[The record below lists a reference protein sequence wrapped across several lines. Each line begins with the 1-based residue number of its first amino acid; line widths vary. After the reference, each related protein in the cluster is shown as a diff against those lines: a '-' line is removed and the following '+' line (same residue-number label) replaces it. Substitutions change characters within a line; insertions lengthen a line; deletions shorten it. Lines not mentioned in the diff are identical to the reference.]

1 MQLISEISGITYSI
15 NHDLKESELIYVIFY

>member
-15 NHDLKESELIYVIFY
+15 NHDLQESELIYVIFY